1 MIRFIL
7 RATALLIIISI
18 LLYLSSIL
26 LALVK
31 VTPFLTRHHSI
42 NLAYIGTFLGVASLG
57 YMLKK
62 YQWVSWGKI
71 RWWLDAHVVVGALGL
86 LMVLL
91 HSWYQFKA
99 LLPSLNTFF
108 MVLIGISGF
117 FGWHLYLT
125 TVKTLMVEIKSL
137 EEAEQYVLAKM
148 ASTAFRF
155 WRFIH
160 VQTSLAALFFTLVHV
175 LSLLVFRGRY

>member
-7 RATALLIIISI
+7 RVFVLLIIAYV
-18 LLYLSSIL
+18 LLHFSSVL
-26 LALVK
+26 LALTK
-31 VTPFLTRHHSI
+31 ETPFLGRHHSI
-42 NLAYIGTFLGVASLG
+42 NLAYTGTLLGVLSLG
-57 YMLKK
+57 YMFRK

-71 RWWLDAHVVVGALGL
+71 RWWLNAHVAVGAIGL
-86 LMVLL
+86 LLVLL
-91 HSWYQFKA
+91 HSRYQFQT
-99 LLPSLNTFF
+99 LVPSLNTLF
-108 MVLIGISGF
+108 MIIVGISGF

-160 VQTSLAALFFTLVHV
+160 VQASLAALAFTLVHV